1 MHKTDGTG
9 WWYEDESGW
18 YPVASWYKIDGKW
31 YYFDAAG
38 WMASNEWIDGYWL
51 SENGAWEYEYV
62 GSWKT
67 NGTDWW
73 YEDESGWYPVSQW
86 QKIDGKWYYF
96 GSDGIMATD
105 QYIGE
110 YWVGSD
116 GSWQ

>member
-1 MHKTDGTG
+1 
-9 WWYEDESGW
+9 
-18 YPVASWYKIDGKW
+18 
-31 YYFDAAG
+31 
-38 WMASNEWIDGYWL
+38 MASNEWIGGYWL
-51 SENGAWEYEYV
+51 SGNGAWEYEYI

-67 NGTDWW
+67 NGTGWW